1 MKVHE
6 NHELKNNLLPF
17 YFKGRT
23 LEANNSSLYSN
34 WHENIELL
42 YFTRGT
48 VAVFA
53 NSKRHVLREGEI
65 FAIGANSLHSIAAS
79 DVDVEYYYLI
89 VDRSF
94 CTENGFDSSLLG
106 LDCKIDS
113 DKMRALFC
121 RLIDGYKNPGAPFST
136 LLIRNTVLE
145 VMAEICLNH
154 AQILPTADK
163 PSRISTSIKK
173 AIALIDT
180 SFDSDLSLDGTAD
193 FVGLDKFY
201 FSHEFKKY
209 TGQTFVSYLNGVR
222 CKNAKA
228 LLRESE
234 LSIAE
239 IGKKC
244 GFQNRSY
251 FAKTF
256 LKYEAVTPMEYR
268 KKHV

>member
-6 NHELKNNLLPF
+6 NHELKNKLLPF
-17 YFKGRT
+17 YFKGRD
-23 LEANNSSLYSN
+23 LSANRSSLYSN

-53 NSKRHVLREGEI
+53 NSKRHILREGEI

-79 DVDVEYYYLI
+79 DADVEYYYLI

-94 CTENGFDSSLLG
+94 CTENGFDSSPLG

-121 RLIDGYKNPGAPFST
+121 RLISAYEAPDAPFCT
-136 LLIRNTVLE
+136 LIIRSTVLE
-145 VMAEICLNH
+145 IMTEICLNH
-154 AQILPTADK
+154 ATPLPVTDK
-163 PSRISTSIKK
+163 PSRVSTSIKK
-173 AIALIDT
+173 ALALIDA
-180 SFDSDLSLDGTAD
+180 SFDSDLSLDFASG

-251 FAKTF
+251 FAKAF
-256 LKYEAVTPMEYR
+256 LKYEALTPMEYR
-268 KKHV
+268 KKHG